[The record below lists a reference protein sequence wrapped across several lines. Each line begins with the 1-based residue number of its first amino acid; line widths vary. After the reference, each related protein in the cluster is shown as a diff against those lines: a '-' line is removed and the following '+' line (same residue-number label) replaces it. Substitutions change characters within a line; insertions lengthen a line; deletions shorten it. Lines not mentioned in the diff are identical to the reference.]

1 MAAAATPATGPPN
14 RGPSRPDKVFVKT
27 RFTNKIGA
35 AKAHIRYIAFRSR
48 EVPGNEKGIFDRDQD
63 HAQVDKFLKRLDDR
77 LTRHPEVP
85 KLHKLV
91 LSFSEEQWKNC
102 GYTSW
107 KPIAREVMD
116 KFEQRTGKRVEWV
129 GAEHMAKGHPHCHI
143 AMKATYTDKD
153 GKEHRLRLTKADV
166 KVFKEEMR
174 RIYERDRH
182 LSRPM
187 QQAVKKEAWQLQAP
201 QIAKA
206 TKTILDRIA
215 AAAKQQQRQ
224 QEMERHRL
232 VEQETRRQQ
241 QVERQRERERGR

>member
-1 MAAAATPATGPPN
+1 MAAPATPTARPPN
-14 RGPSRPDKVFVKT
+14 RGRNPDRVFVKT
-27 RFTNKIGA
+27 RFTNKLGA

-48 EVPGNEKGIFDRDQD
+48 EVPENEKGIFDREQD
-63 HAQVDKFLKRLDDR
+63 HAQVDKFIKRLDDK

-91 LSFSEEQWKNC
+91 LSFSDEQWRNC

-107 KPIAREVMD
+107 KPIAREVMEA
-116 KFEQRTGKRVEWV
+116 FEKRTGKQVEWV

-143 AMKATYTDKD
+143 AMKATYRDKD
-153 GKEHRLRLTKADV
+153 GKEHRLRLTKDDV

-182 LSRPM
+182 LSRPL

-215 AAAKQQQRQ
+215 AAARQQQHQ
-224 QEMERHRL
+224 QEMERHL
-232 VEQETRRQQ
+232 LAEQETRRLQQ
-241 QVERQRERERGR
+241 IERQRERERGR